1 MISKSFF
8 SYLLLFLFLLSAC
21 STDQNKNIE
30 KKKVIELEILYKEAF
45 NNFEK
50 GDYETAVKLFELVE
64 KDYSYTSW
72 ASQSL
77 LMRSFIYYDTSNYIR
92 ALENLQRFKKKYAGN
107 KNMDY
112 AEYLIG
118 LCLFEQINF
127 SYLSQQTTELALK
140 QFNLIIKEYPDSKY
154 VSDVKFKID
163 LLREQLASKEIYIA
177 RYYAK
182 RKKWLPAMYRLNN
195 ILKNYQDTIF
205 IEEALHRLVEIN
217 YSIGNVESAKKYASI
232 LGYNYNNSEWYKKS
246 YKIIEPT
253 KEIPSKEKN
262 KISLKEKFKELIK
275 IK

>member
-177 RYYAK
+177 RYYVK